1 MDSFSRPPQRP
12 YRVVLTRV
20 ETSVDDALTR
30 AFELLGGSTSLA
42 DRATG
47 LVTIKPNLTAPRQSG
62 SGVVTDVAVVA
73 AFVRLLR
80 ERAPAV
86 QRIVVADGPGMVDTS
101 RCFEAAGYGSLT
113 DLGVELVDL
122 NTAPARPTPVP
133 GSLRYA
139 TLEIPEVV
147 LDADLFVS
155 ITPPKTHT
163 DGLYTLHAKNMY
175 GVPPT
180 RFYGRPRR
188 AFHRAGVSEVVHDI
202 CRARPIDL
210 AITDA
215 TVGTQLGDPI
225 NGEPVALNAL
235 VAGWNAQAVDIV
247 SCAMMRVD
255 PRRSAYL
262 QYLRAAGHGPISVDE
277 VELLGDDLRE
287 LSRPFAVPATDD
299 RKAQAASAH

>member
-1 MDSFSRPPQRP
+1 MDSLTLLPQRS
-12 YRVVLTRV
+12 YRVALSRV
-20 ETSVDDALTR
+20 ETTVDAALSR
-30 AFELLGGSTSLA
+30 AFDLLGDEPALPE
-42 DRATG
+42 RAAG
-47 LVTIKPNLTAPRQSG
+47 LVTIKPNLTAPRPSG

-86 QRIVVADGPGMVDTS
+86 ERIVVADGPGMVDTM
-101 RCFEAAGYGSLT
+101 RCFEVAGYLELR
-113 DLGVELVDL
+113 DLGVELLDL
-122 NTAPARPTPVP
+122 NSAPTRPTPVP
-133 GSLRYA
+133 GWLRYS

-147 LDADLFVS
+147 LDASLFVS
-155 ITPPKTHT
+155 VTPPKTHT

-225 NGEPVALNAL
+225 DGTAVPLGAVI
-235 VAGWNAQAVDIV
+235 AGWNAQAVDIV
-247 SCAMMRVD
+247 SCGLMRVD
-255 PRRSAYL
+255 PRRSAYV
-262 QYLRAAGHGPISVDE
+262 QYLRAAGHGPISLDE
-277 VELLGDDLRE
+277 IDVAGDDLRD
-287 LSRPFAVPATDD
+287 LSRPFATPAAED
-299 RKAQAASAH
+299 RAAQSESAH

>member
-1 MDSFSRPPQRP
+1 MDSFSPPPQP
-12 YRVVLTRV
+12 AYRVALAAV
-20 ETSVDDALTR
+20 ESSVDLALNR
-30 AFELLGGSTSLA
+30 AFDLLGDTPSLVE
-42 DRATG
+42 RATG
-47 LVTIKPNLTAPRQSG
+47 LVTIKPNLTAPRASG
-62 SGVVTDVAVVA
+62 SGVVSDVAVVA

-86 QRIVVADGPGMVDTS
+86 KRIVVADGPGMVETA
-101 RCFEAAGYGSLT
+101 RCFEVAGYHSLL
-113 DLGVELVDL
+113 DMGVELVDL
-122 NTAPARPTPVP
+122 NNAPTRPTPVP
-133 GSLRYA
+133 GWLRYA
-139 TLEIPEVV
+139 SLEIPEVV

-215 TVGTQLGDPI
+215 TVATELGDPI
-225 NGEPVALNAL
+225 DGRPVPIGALA
-235 VAGWNAQAVDIV
+235 VGWNAQAVDIV
-247 SCAMMRVD
+247 SCALMRVD
-255 PRRSAYL
+255 PHRSAYL
-262 QYLRAAGHGPISVDE
+262 KYLRAAGYGPITLDE
-277 VELLGDDLRE
+277 IDVVGDDLHD
-287 LSRPFAVPATDD
+287 LAQPLVVPSPDQ
-299 RKAQAASAH
+299 RKTQAASAH

>member
-1 MDSFSRPPQRP
+1 MDSSPNDPQRP
-12 YRVVLTRV
+12 YRVALTSV
-20 ETSVDDALTR
+20 ETSVDPALTR
-30 AFELLGGSTSLA
+30 AFDLLGETLSLA
-42 DRATG
+42 QRATG
-47 LVTIKPNLTAPRQSG
+47 LVTIKPNLTAPRASG
-62 SGVVTDVAVVA
+62 SGVVSDVAVVA

-80 ERAPAV
+80 ERAPSV
-86 QRIVVADGPGMVDTS
+86 ERIVVADGPGMVDTF
-101 RCFEAAGYGSLT
+101 RCFEVAGYNSLR
-113 DLGVELVDL
+113 DLGVELIDL
-122 NTAPARPTPVP
+122 NAAPTRPTSVP
-133 GSLRYA
+133 GSLRYSV
-139 TLEIPEVV
+139 LEIPEVV

-188 AFHRAGVSEVVHDI
+188 AFHRAGVPEVVHDI

-225 NGEPVALNAL
+225 DGEPVILGALA
-235 VAGWNAQAVDIV
+235 VGWNTQAVDIV
-247 SCAMMRVD
+247 SCGLMGVD

-262 QYLRAAGHGPISVDE
+262 QYLRAAGYGPIDLDE
-277 VELLGDDLRE
+277 IDIIGDSLIDLSKRFAIP
-287 LSRPFAVPATDD
+287 RPDD
-299 RKAQAASAH
+299 RRPQASSAH

>member
-1 MDSFSRPPQRP
+1 MDSFDLSPQRP
-12 YRVVLTRV
+12 YHVALTSV
-20 ETSVDDALTR
+20 ETDVDAALAR
-30 AFELLGGSTSLA
+30 AFDLLGDAPSLA
-42 DRATG
+42 ERATG
-47 LVTIKPNLTAPRQSG
+47 LVTIKPNLTAPRPSG

-80 ERAPAV
+80 ERAPGI
-86 QRIVVADGPGMVDTS
+86 QRIVVADGPGMVDTM
-101 RCFEAAGYGSLT
+101 RCFEAAGYLSLR
-113 DLGVELVDL
+113 DLGVELLDL
-122 NTAPARPTPVP
+122 NTASTRPTPVP

-147 LDADLFVS
+147 LDANLFVS

-225 NGEPVALNAL
+225 NGQPIPLHALA
-235 VAGWNAQAVDIV
+235 AGWNAQAVDIV
-247 SCAMMRVD
+247 SCALMRVD
-255 PRRSAYL
+255 PHRSTYL
-262 QYLRAAGHGPISVDE
+262 KYLRAAGQGPISLDDIDLV
-277 VELLGDDLRE
+277 GDNLRE
-287 LSRPFAVPATDD
+287 LSRPFAVPAAED
-299 RKAQAASAH
+299 RTAQVASAH

>member
-1 MDSFSRPPQRP
+1 MDSILTPSQRP
-12 YRVVLTRV
+12 YRVALTRV
-20 ETSVDDALTR
+20 ETSPDDAMTR
-30 AFELLGGSTSLA
+30 AFDLLGDAPALA
-42 DRATG
+42 ERATG
-47 LVTIKPNLTAPRQSG
+47 LVTIKPNLTAPRPSG

-80 ERAPAV
+80 ERAPGV
-86 QRIVVADGPGMVDTS
+86 QRIVVADGPGMVDTA
-101 RCFEAAGYGSLT
+101 RCFEAAGYASLR
-113 DLGVELVDL
+113 DLGVELLDL
-122 NTAPARPTPVP
+122 NAAPTRPAPVA

-139 TLEIPEVV
+139 RLEIPEIV

-225 NGEPVALNAL
+225 NGEPVPLNAL
-235 VAGWNAQAVDIV
+235 AVGWNAQAVDIV
-247 SCAMMRVD
+247 SCALMRVD

-262 QYLRAAGHGPISVDE
+262 QYLRAAGYGPLSLDE
-277 VELLGDDLRE
+277 VELLGDDLNE
-287 LSRPFAVPATDD
+287 LSRPFAVPVAED

>member
-1 MDSFSRPPQRP
+1 MDSIPSQPQPP
-12 YRVVLTRV
+12 YRVAITRV
-20 ETSVDDALTR
+20 ESSVDDAMAR
-30 AFELLGGSTSLA
+30 ALDLLGESPSLA
-42 DRATG
+42 ERATG
-47 LVTIKPNLTAPRQSG
+47 LVTIKPNLTAPRPSG
-62 SGVVTDVAVVA
+62 SGIVTDVAVVA
-73 AFVRLLR
+73 AFVRILR
-80 ERAPAV
+80 ERAPNV
-86 QRIVVADGPGMVDTS
+86 QRIVVADGPGMVDTF
-101 RCFEAAGYGSLT
+101 RCFDAAGYSSLS
-113 DLGVELVDL
+113 DLGVELFDL
-122 NTAPARPTPVP
+122 NAAPTRPTPVP

-215 TVGTQLGDPI
+215 TVATQLGDPI
-225 NGEPVALNAL
+225 DGQPVALNAI
-235 VAGWNAQAVDIV
+235 ATGWNAQAVDIV

-262 QYLRAAGHGPISVDE
+262 QYLRVAGHGPLTLDE
-277 VELLGDDLRE
+277 VDLVGDDLRGIAQ
-287 LSRPFAVPATDD
+287 SFAIPADED
-299 RKAQAASAH
+299 RKAQRSSAH

>member
-1 MDSFSRPPQRP
+1 MDSFDLSAQPP
-12 YRVVLTRV
+12 YRVALTRV
-20 ETSVDDALTR
+20 DTTVDAALVR
-30 AFELLGGSTSLA
+30 AFDLLEATHAFA

-47 LVTIKPNLTAPRQSG
+47 LVTIKPNLTAPRASG

-73 AFVRLLR
+73 ALVQLLR
-80 ERAPAV
+80 KRAPAV
-86 QRIVVADGPGMVDTS
+86 ERIVVADGPGMVDTL
-101 RCFEAAGYGSLT
+101 RCFETAGYLSLRN
-113 DLGVELVDL
+113 LGVELLDL
-122 NTAPARPTPVP
+122 NSAPTRPTHVP

-188 AFHRAGVSEVVHDI
+188 AFHRAGVAEVVHDI

-225 NGEPVALNAL
+225 DGEPVPLGALA
-235 VAGWNAQAVDIV
+235 AGWNAQAVDIV
-247 SCAMMRVD
+247 SCGLMRVD

-262 QYLRAAGHGPISVDE
+262 QYLRAAGHGPLSLDE
-277 VELLGDDLRE
+277 IALLGDDLHD
-287 LSRPFAVPATDD
+287 LSRPFAVPAHED
-299 RKAQAASAH
+299 RTAQAASAH

>member
-1 MDSFSRPPQRP
+1 MDSSHRQPQRP
-12 YRVVLTRV
+12 YRVALTRV
-20 ETSVDDALTR
+20 GSSVDDTLSR
-30 AFELLGGSTSLA
+30 AFDLLGDTPSLA
-42 DRATG
+42 QRAAG

-80 ERAPAV
+80 QRAPAV

-101 RCFEAAGYGSLT
+101 RCFEAAGYGSLR
-113 DLGVELVDL
+113 DLGVELLDL
-122 NTAPARPTPVP
+122 NTAPTRPTPVP

-188 AFHRAGVSEVVHDI
+188 AFHRAGVAEVVHDI

-225 NGEPVALNAL
+225 NGEPVPLNAL
-235 VAGWNAQAVDIV
+235 AAGWNAQAVDIV
-247 SCAMMRVD
+247 SCALMRVD
-255 PRRSAYL
+255 PHRSAYL
-262 QYLRAAGHGPISVDE
+262 QYLRAAGHGPISLDE
-277 VELLGDDLRE
+277 IELVGDGLGA
-287 LSRPFAVPATDD
+287 LSRPFAVPASDD
-299 RKAQAASAH
+299 RRPQAASAH

>member
-1 MDSFSRPPQRP
+1 MDSIPVSPQRP
-12 YRVVLTRV
+12 YRVALSRV
-20 ETSVDDALTR
+20 ETSVDDAMVR
-30 AFELLGGSTSLA
+30 AFDLIGDTPSLA
-42 DRATG
+42 DRASG
-47 LVTIKPNLTAPRQSG
+47 LVTIKPNLTAPRPSG

-86 QRIVVADGPGMVDTS
+86 TRIVVADGPGMVDTA
-101 RCFEAAGYGSLT
+101 RCFEAADYTSLR
-113 DLGVELVDL
+113 DLGVELLDL
-122 NTAPARPTPVP
+122 NRAPTRPTTVP
-133 GSLRYA
+133 GSLRYSI
-139 TLEIPEVV
+139 LEIPEVV

-163 DGLYTLHAKNMY
+163 DGLFTLHAKNMY
-175 GVPPT
+175 GIPPT

-225 NGEPVALNAL
+225 NGEPVRLNAIA
-235 VAGWNAQAVDIV
+235 AGWNAQAVDIV

-255 PRRSAYL
+255 PRRSVYL
-262 QYLRAAGHGPISVDE
+262 QYLRAAGYGPISLDD

-287 LSRPFAVPATDD
+287 LSRPFALPANED
-299 RKAQAASAH
+299 RTAQATSAH

>member
-1 MDSFSRPPQRP
+1 MNSLDRPPQRP
-12 YRVVLTRV
+12 YRVALTRV
-20 ETSVDDALTR
+20 ETSVDDALAR
-30 AFELLGGSTSLA
+30 AFDLLGDVPSLA

-47 LVTIKPNLTAPRQSG
+47 LVTVKPNLTAPRASG

-73 AFVRLLR
+73 AFVQLLR
-80 ERAPAV
+80 ERAPKV
-86 QRIVVADGPGMVDTS
+86 RRIVVADGPGMVDTM
-101 RCFEAAGYGSLT
+101 RCFEAAGYDSLG
-113 DLGVELVDL
+113 DLGVELLDL
-122 NTAPARPTPVP
+122 NSAPTRPTPVP

-139 TLEIPEVV
+139 SLEIPEVV

-225 NGEPVALNAL
+225 NGQPVHLGALA
-235 VAGWNAQAVDIV
+235 VGWNAQAVDIA
-247 SCAMMRVD
+247 SCALMRVD
-255 PRRSAYL
+255 PLRSAYL
-262 QYLRAAGHGPISVDE
+262 QYLRTAGHGPISVDE
-277 VELLGDDLRE
+277 IDLAGDDLRM
-287 LSRPFAVPATDD
+287 LSRPFAVPAGED
-299 RKAQAASAH
+299 RKAQVASAH